1 MDIMTNSIITAQGA
15 TTPATSIADLV
26 TQYRHYARKTV
37 ENIILLGKTVY
48 EADKF
53 LSQNDFKAFCN
64 EVNLDSEGPT
74 YRKLRIIG
82 KMSERFNDHIDMM
95 PNSWTT
101 VYELAKINDDA
112 FAKLIDG
119 NVLNKDITSKEIKQA
134 LDANESGKIVENIV
148 NLTLKLE
155 AKNPEMMFQMERDL
169 KKIAQI
175 YGARVK
181 IDKEELHNEWQFKTE
196 HLDIAA

>member
-1 MDIMTNSIITAQGA
+1 M
-15 TTPATSIADLV
+15 
-26 TQYRHYARKTV
+26 
-37 ENIILLGKTVY
+37 
-48 EADKF
+48 
-53 LSQNDFKAFCN
+53 
-64 EVNLDSEGPT
+64 
-74 YRKLRIIG
+74 
-82 KMSERFNDHIDMM
+82 
-95 PNSWTT
+95 
-101 VYELAKINDDA
+101 AKINDDA

-134 LDANESGKIVENIV
+134 LESNESGKIVENIV

-181 IDKEELHNEWQFKTE
+181 IDKEELHNEWQFKTK

>member
-1 MDIMTNSIITAQGA
+1 MTNSIITAQGA

>member
-1 MDIMTNSIITAQGA
+1 MTNTIITAQGA
-15 TTPATSIADLV
+15 TTPANSIADYV

-82 KMSERFNDHIDMM
+82 KMSERFNNHIDMM

-101 VYELAKINDDA
+101 VYELAKINDEA
-112 FAKLIDG
+112 FAKLVDG

-134 LDANESGKIVENIV
+134 LESNESGKIVENIV

-155 AKNPEMMFQMERDL
+155 AKNP
-169 KKIAQI
+169 
-175 YGARVK
+175 
-181 IDKEELHNEWQFKTE
+181 
-196 HLDIAA
+196 

>member
-15 TTPATSIADLV
+15 TTPATSIADFV

-119 NVLNKDITSKEIKQA
+119 NVLNKDITSKEIKQS

-196 HLDIAA
+196 NLDIAA